1 MARGSEIRYVQ
12 FYTDGSAARQ
22 LEVKTQPKKKL
33 QQPRPRRRK
42 KIVLRVDFVAV
53 AGMLVTGIMLLMMLS
68 GMASLNK
75 INGEVT
81 RLEGYLAELEQ
92 ENLELHQTYR
102 AGYDIEQIREEAL
115 AMGMIP
121 ASRARTVSLDV
132 GDGE

>member
-22 LEVKTQPKKKL
+22 LEVKSQPKKKP

-75 INGEVT
+75 INAEVT
-81 RLEGYLAELEQ
+81 RLEGYLAELEG
-92 ENLELHQTYR
+92 EITTIRMILTGRL
-102 AGYDIEQIREEAL
+102 AGIEPQVIKERLRDLYA
-115 AMGMIP
+115 
-121 ASRARTVSLDV
+121 
-132 GDGE
+132 